1 MDNEQIT
8 SRIEWLDGERRKDKA
23 HIAELI
29 KKIDR
34 LETALEKS
42 DKNIKGVGRD
52 ISALKVKIEKA
63 NEFGSLLN
71 SHKKEMKK
79 EVDSL
84 SKTMIRREREEKKL
98 FDADIKRIMDSID
111 KTKTK
116 LDEIN
121 KIKTDISSLESDDKQ
136 INKQIIDLDQKI
148 RVLADHDVENGQ
160 LIKLMEEDRRKDNL
174 RVIDLTGEISSVRK
188 KIDDYSTRIDL
199 YVDNQKRVDTKIDEV
214 VKVEREREKAQMEFT
229 ENVDRQM
236 VNRTREWKL
245 WEKRFDDFE
254 TQISSIDPFIEKI
267 SLAERDVR
275 KAQQAFDEITEKI
288 NRRINEITEM
298 QRLGE
303 ERFRNEWATFRSSDH
318 KRWTNYAMA
327 QEEKQRESSRLIEK
341 MEKSTSKLRDELEDI
356 KEIQKHLLTQSE
368 KSAQKLLDTVSEIA
382 AESERFKKS
391 LD

>member
-52 ISALKVKIEKA
+52 ISALKVKIEKT

-98 FDADIKRIMDSID
+98 FDADIKRVTDSID

-136 INKQIIDLDQKI
+136 VNKQIIDLDQKI

-214 VKVEREREKAQMEFT
+214 VKVEREREKAQREFT

>member
-254 TQISSIDPFIEKI
+254 TQISSIDSFIEKI